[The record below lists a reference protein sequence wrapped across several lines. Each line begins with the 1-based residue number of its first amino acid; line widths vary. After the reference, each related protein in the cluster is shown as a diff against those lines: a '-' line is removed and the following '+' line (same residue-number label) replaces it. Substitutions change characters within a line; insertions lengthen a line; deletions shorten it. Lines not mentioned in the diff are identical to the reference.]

1 MNKLI
6 TLMNVKKETTD
17 NQIAELSATDDYWK
31 KFLENVE
38 SALAGKT
45 FYIKKDLEKYRG

>member
-1 MNKLI
+1 
-6 TLMNVKKETTD
+6 MNVKKETKPKAIID
-17 NQIAELSATDDYWK
+17 WK

-38 SALAGKT
+38 SALAGKA